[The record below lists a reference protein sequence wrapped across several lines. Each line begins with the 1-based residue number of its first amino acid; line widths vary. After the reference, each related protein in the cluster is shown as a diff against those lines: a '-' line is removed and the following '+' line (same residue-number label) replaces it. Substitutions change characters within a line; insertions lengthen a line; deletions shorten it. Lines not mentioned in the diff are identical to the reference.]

1 MDFEIKG
8 VVTFATPSVA
18 EALLDERFQKSL
30 ADIGPLA
37 ERTLL
42 SQEAQADGTVI
53 RKVRCVLDL
62 DIKGMARSFIGDGD
76 PAWIEVAVWDPD
88 RNTWEW
94 EIEPEIGGDLLE
106 ARGSITLEPDGDE
119 TLRTVRGKVKV
130 RVPLYGGKVE
140 GWIVDGLERAY
151 EEEAER
157 LSEWL
162 EGNQ

>member
-1 MDFEIKG
+1 MEFEIKG
-8 VVTFATPSVA
+8 VVTFDTPSVA
-18 EALLDERFQKSL
+18 AALLDEGFQKSL

-42 SQEAQADGTVI
+42 SQETQADGTIV

-62 DIKGMARSFIGDGD
+62 ELKGMARSFIGDGD
-76 PAWIEVAVWDPD
+76 PAWVEVALWDPD
-88 RNTWEW
+88 ANTWEW
-94 EIEPEIGGDLLE
+94 EIEPEVGGDLLQ
-106 ARGSITLEPDGDE
+106 AHGKITLEPDGDE
-119 TLRTVRGKVKV
+119 TLRTVHGTVKV

-162 EGNQ
+162 ESNQ